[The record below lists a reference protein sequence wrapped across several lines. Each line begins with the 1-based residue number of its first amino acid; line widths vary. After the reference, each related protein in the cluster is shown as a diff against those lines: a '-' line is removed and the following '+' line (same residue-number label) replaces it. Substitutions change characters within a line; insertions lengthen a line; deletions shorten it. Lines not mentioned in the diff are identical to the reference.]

1 MRAVVCVL
9 CVLTLTALC
18 RRHFQAIAQP
28 SSAEERAELRDTLHA
43 FGPAIGDAGICAA
56 FGTQL
61 VLQPGSCDSAS
72 YNRKD
77 SADRSYKPEDGN
89 VEVSL
94 MVVLCCVY
102 ICFSLTVCTAG
113 HVHVCQLFVGQHA
126 ARHATEPE
134 DVSAARLLVLLL
146 C

>member
-94 MVVLCCVY
+94 IVVLCCVY
-102 ICFSLTVCTAG
+102 MY
-113 HVHVCQLFVGQHA
+113 
-126 ARHATEPE
+126 
-134 DVSAARLLVLLL
+134 VSPSPSAPQVTSTCANYLLGNTPPDMQQNLKM
-146 C
+146 

>member
-18 RRHFQAIAQP
+18 RRHFRAIAQP
-28 SSAEERAELRDTLHA
+28 SSVEQRSMLRGTLRA
-43 FGPAIGDAGICAA
+43 FGPAIGDPGICAA

-72 YNRKD
+72 YNRMD
-77 SADRSYKPEDGN
+77 PASRSYQPDDAN
-89 VEVSL
+89 VEVSV

-102 ICFSLTVCTAG
+102 MY
-113 HVHVCQLFVGQHA
+113 
-126 ARHATEPE
+126 
-134 DVSAARLLVLLL
+134 VSPSPSAPQVTSTCANYLLGNTPPDMQQNLKM
-146 C
+146 